1 MAFSEN
7 LNFICKDPGFLLE
20 IVHARVCHGSHYKCT
35 LHSEALFQLRL
46 RPQFCRVHTWKN
58 IRKEIGIK
66 INHNLLELTY
76 ATFRWAFYGL
86 FTKEKRLLKIMG
98 FYDLFVTEIAFCLNK
113 KKTKSL
119 ADLTFLVP
127 NIDQFGI
134 SIHTFKPRKSSNLPT
149 ASGFFFS
156 IEKGRYLGWTVNS
169 FKDGNPHGRWGLPRK
184 VFSVAFW
191 HYTTFIRQT
200 QKVVEE
206 LNLDWL
212 AAANLVL
219 YSLWSLIYILIHSH
233 FYETFLIVL

>member
-1 MAFSEN
+1 M
-7 LNFICKDPGFLLE
+7 E
-20 IVHARVCHGSHYKCT
+20 IVHARGAIALIINVHCT
-35 LHSEALFQLRL
+35 QRL
-46 RPQFCRVHTWKN
+46 SFNFDLGPNFVAFIPEKN

-184 VFSVAFW
+184 VC
-191 HYTTFIRQT
+191 
-200 QKVVEE
+200 
-206 LNLDWL
+206 
-212 AAANLVL
+212 
-219 YSLWSLIYILIHSH
+219 
-233 FYETFLIVL
+233 